1 MRLLLVFLALCA
13 GISTGIKIRKSENY
27 LKDNRVPTLQKE
39 KNPHGTSQ
47 FKYEYVSVCVNGTED
62 NLLDIVYAKQ
72 CNEKESQVALGRFT
86 NQVNTTGWGIL
97 EIETFPGH
105 AYDVQAY
112 AAGVAEGELTR
123 ELIYYHY
130 KNTIKDLCKNST
142 IFCKRLYKYLTKN
155 LDWLRSQVVAQPP
168 TDLFWRH
175 VNLTFAQMTGIYDS
189 YMHRNLTPEIGF
201 DLSPIM
207 MIQLSGEFFDLNKFL
222 NKTPDPQEYPDAG
235 HCSGFVKLADGN
247 KDMFFAHVAMSSL
260 SWMIRVLK
268 LYKFAFDAKEVPGH
282 IVSFSG
288 YPAQLASADDYT
300 LTSAGLAST
309 ETTIAIFNKT
319 LYSDAYIRPEGS
331 VHCWLRSVIANY
343 LTKTPKE
350 WVKLFSRYNSGTYNN
365 QWTVVDFKKFKP
377 GQEIPDKD
385 LLWILEQTPASIK
398 SQDVTWF
405 LKRYRYWPSYNVP
418 FIKDISI
425 EAGFSEKARER
436 DWYKWGS
443 TPRAKIFERDHHK
456 VQDIDSLTKLMRYND
471 YTHEEFARCKCSPLP
486 YTAEGGISARGDLN
500 LPNGTYEVDTMGF
513 RDHAGLDYKGTNY
526 EMFSKLRFRAW
537 GGPTY
542 DPLPVFDWSK
552 TNVVANHFGQPQV
565 WNFTYVDLEWETT
578 TEILGIDVS
587 DDQS

>member
-319 LYSDAYIRPEGS
+319 LYSDAYIKPEGS

-365 QWTVVDFKKFKP
+365 QWTVVDYKKFKP

-405 LKRYRYWPSYNVP
+405 LKRYSYWPSYNVP

-542 DPLPVFDWSK
+542 DPLPVFDWST

-565 WNFTYVDLEWETT
+565 WNFTYVDLEWETS

-587 DDQS
+587 DEQS